1 MFHGST
7 YAERG
12 TEEEQTMS
20 KCTTTK
26 GGFAGATE
34 PEMRSAST
42 TGSTWTYVMP
52 IRHVWVEAETIKVAL
67 DPDSAI
73 EILKEMHEVIAR
85 VRVVERYANATD
97 VETTFAVEMLK
108 TSCPFCAAGAGQLLQ
123 SNGWLYVHKLTVNDE
138 FPASIAPADPMD
150 IVEWSEMPSK
160 MTARLA
166 RSFFGSLPEE
176 ANERAAETTASATPS
191 LTDPYE
197 VDFAKL
203 ETLDP
208 RQQRLPI
215 TGMPLVRKAFG
226 VPEFFAGTYQ
236 CPHCGKAFGVVWHSK
251 HEPLPQD
258 EPLSLSPLRRCEM
271 HVLDDLAQRYPYNL
285 PSNAIVTV
293 KTTENGV
300 ILVASVE
307 GMHHEIVFDTERGS
321 ARLDGNAYVDGR
333 LQEEFLAHPL
343 ITSGI
348 FDEQDVFEHLSALLP
363 PLPPE
368 LSRKGP
374 GRAIRL
380 LLAANRFV
388 GYPRSFYEELIDG
401 RLPSFPGIGSPFEE
415 MYPLCSGLPRRYEDI
430 SACYMLTELP
440 EKKSLKRL
448 LFSHPVLLFALMRR
462 HDLPFRNVDVIRR
475 FLDLSDSLV
484 FLSNFADS
492 KAALVGWQRLA
503 RIKGEAAILRFFTES
518 SHNEVGALSSLLERA
533 FAKCAAAD
541 VEAIMHTPLKRL
553 KPALKNMLWEADH
566 PGVDLDGRY
575 VYSKEKQ
582 LLEEDIGPFAFRLP
596 RCPRDLLKAAEDLHN
611 CMADFAVSS
620 TEEMNWTIVLVCKG
634 DRTVAGIGIREGVKI
649 VEARIACNADIRM
662 NPDIDA
668 AFEAWAKEKRLVMD
682 LPHGPW

>member
-123 SNGWLYVHKLTVNDE
+123 SNGWLYVHKLTVND
-138 FPASIAPADPMD
+138 D
-150 IVEWSEMPSK
+150 
-160 MTARLA
+160 LA
-166 RSFFGSLPEE
+166 R
-176 ANERAAETTASATPS
+176 
-191 LTDPYE
+191 
-197 VDFAKL
+197 
-203 ETLDP
+203 
-208 RQQRLPI
+208 
-215 TGMPLVRKAFG
+215 
-226 VPEFFAGTYQ
+226 
-236 CPHCGKAFGVVWHSK
+236 
-251 HEPLPQD
+251 
-258 EPLSLSPLRRCEM
+258 
-271 HVLDDLAQRYPYNL
+271 RYPYNL
-285 PSNAIVTV
+285 PSNTIVTV

-300 ILVASVE
+300 IVVASVE
-307 GMHHEIVFDTERGS
+307 G
-321 ARLDGNAYVDGR
+321 
-333 LQEEFLAHPL
+333 
-343 ITSGI
+343 
-348 FDEQDVFEHLSALLP
+348 
-363 PLPPE
+363 
-368 LSRKGP
+368 
-374 GRAIRL
+374 
-380 LLAANRFV
+380 
-388 GYPRSFYEELIDG
+388 
-401 RLPSFPGIGSPFEE
+401 
-415 MYPLCSGLPRRYEDI
+415 
-430 SACYMLTELP
+430 
-440 EKKSLKRL
+440 
-448 LFSHPVLLFALMRR
+448 
-462 HDLPFRNVDVIRR
+462 
-475 FLDLSDSLV
+475 
-484 FLSNFADS
+484 
-492 KAALVGWQRLA
+492 
-503 RIKGEAAILRFFTES
+503 
-518 SHNEVGALSSLLERA
+518 
-533 FAKCAAAD
+533 
-541 VEAIMHTPLKRL
+541 MHTPLKRL
-553 KPALKNMLWEADH
+553 KPALKNMLWKAEH

-575 VYSKEKQ
+575 VYSKEEQ
-582 LLEEDIGPFAFRLP
+582 LLEENIGPFAFRLP

-620 TEEMNWTIVLVCKG
+620 TAEMDWTIVLVCKG
-634 DRTVAGIGIREGVKI
+634 DRTVADIGIREGVKI